1 MKETLLTMYNLPPG
15 LVKLLQ
21 TFNRIS
27 KYLNLSRTLSFS
39 WQNLI
44 LGSFP
49 RVVFLVKILTLAPTY
64 TWCVYLYVCLR
75 GLVSSWQISKGL
87 RSKFLYFL
95 FYISANHSSAWGR
108 YIGELEMDRKTELE
122 AKTCIPKKL
131 NQQLL
136 NLGLQ
141 CSEISPVIL
150 KDAVAF

>member
-1 MKETLLTMYNLPPG
+1 M
-15 LVKLLQ
+15 
-21 TFNRIS
+21 
-27 KYLNLSRTLSFS
+27 
-39 WQNLI
+39 
-44 LGSFP
+44 
-49 RVVFLVKILTLAPTY
+49 
-64 TWCVYLYVCLR
+64 
-75 GLVSSWQISKGL
+75 SSWQISKGL